1 MSKRF
6 PPFTRILLP
15 GALLLAACGVK
26 KYTDYTS
33 IKGDFSCLAPT
44 SWSVM
49 TDADGND
56 FLNTTFLGPF
66 DPEFYLGL
74 PSISIRWHSNFKT
87 HRLPDGVLEMYANA
101 DDYIRQ
107 TLDRVYGPDRIMKQ
121 DIMEV
126 ELAGRKAK
134 HFIVVS
140 PVKVP
145 PNRQWGVRQ
154 DAATKE
160 RVNIRQHAYVV
171 LPMERGFYALI
182 YPATRDGFESFEKPF
197 NQIIN
202 SFEPL
207 TDGPGGAPLSGSP
220 AR

>member
-1 MSKRF
+1 MIKSLFPAIRF
-6 PPFTRILLP
+6 LLP
-15 GALLLAACGVK
+15 GVFLLAACGVK

-33 IKGDFSCLAPT
+33 AKGDFRCLAPT

-49 TDADGND
+49 TEFDGND
-56 FLNTTFLGPF
+56 FANTTFLGPF
-66 DPEFYLGL
+66 DPEFYLGV
-74 PSISIRWHSNFKT
+74 PSISIRWHSTFNP
-87 HRLPDGVLEMYANA
+87 HRLPDGILEMYADA

-107 TLDRVYGPDRIMKQ
+107 TLTRVYGPDRIMKQ
-121 DIMEV
+121 DVMEV
-126 ELAGRKAK
+126 EVAGRKAK

-145 PNRQWGVRQ
+145 PDRRWGVRQ
-154 DAATKE
+154 DASKKE
-160 RVNIRQHAYVV
+160 RVNIRQHAYVII
-171 LPMERGFYALI
+171 PMRRGFYSII

-197 NQIIN
+197 NQVIN

-207 TDGPGGAPLSGSP
+207 TDGPGGAPLSDSP